1 MATVAQFDPAYF
13 TKTGSKFMTIDE
25 ESSGIIDV
33 TDLVKGKNDKNTYFL
48 FNAQVHTSGV
58 MAARPDKV
66 RSSVAQKEL
75 NNAALEGGQYYLM
88 TIGDWESIFKR

>member
-1 MATVAQFDPAYF
+1 LLV
-13 TKTGSKFMTIDE
+13 
-25 ESSGIIDV
+25 II
-33 TDLVKGKNDKNTYFL
+33 LREYFL

-58 MAARPDKV
+58 IAARPDKV
-66 RSSVAQKEL
+66 RSPVAQKEL

>member
-1 MATVAQFDPAYF
+1 
-13 TKTGSKFMTIDE
+13 
-25 ESSGIIDV
+25 
-33 TDLVKGKNDKNTYFL
+33 
-48 FNAQVHTSGV
+48 

-66 RSSVAQKEL
+66 RSPVAQKEL